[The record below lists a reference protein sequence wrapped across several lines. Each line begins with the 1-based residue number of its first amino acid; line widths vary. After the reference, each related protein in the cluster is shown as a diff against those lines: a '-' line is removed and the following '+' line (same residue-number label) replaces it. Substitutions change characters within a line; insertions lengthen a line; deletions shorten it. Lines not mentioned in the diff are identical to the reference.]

1 MRMYLLDVKENKAG
15 EVKAETLEDYYKY
28 IKCTSVDIVQRK
40 IGRKKYEIIC
50 DDEGLFEENPKI
62 SAINNMGEPMLVGNL
77 LIARFAYGEDGKLT
91 SLTEE
96 DVKYIEQ
103 HVVKMCTHNFP
114 QGYLMLTQCE
124 Y

>member
-1 MRMYLLDVKENKAG
+1 MKMYLIDVKENKVG
-15 EVKAETLEDYYKY
+15 EVQAKKLEDYYKY
-28 IKCTSVDIVQRK
+28 IKCTSVDIVRRK
-40 IGRKKYEIIC
+40 IGRKRYAIIC
-50 DDEGLFEENPKI
+50 DDEGLFEDSPKI

-77 LIARFAYGEDGKLT
+77 LIAKLGYKENDFT
-91 SLTEE
+91 SLKEE

-103 HVVKMCTHNFP
+103 RIVKMCTHNFP